1 MQVNKLILS
10 LVIFLL
16 SNQVL
21 AGKVYQWR
29 DADGRVFYSDQPPPV
44 MGVKERSIKPN
55 VLGNASKAQQTA
67 SQVKESPTIVLWVSA
82 QCEPMCSNAI
92 AILDQRNVPYEVRN
106 ADPKNEK
113 SMLALFN
120 DAGTMQVTPPILII
134 GKEVY
139 KDWNSAVWQG
149 ALTKAGYPLGK
160 K

>member
-1 MQVNKLILS
+1 MHVNQLILG
-10 LVIFLL
+10 LL
-16 SNQVL
+16 CCLLGTQAM

-44 MGVKERSIKPN
+44 TGVKERSIKPN
-55 VLGNASKAQQTA
+55 VVGNASKAQQVA
-67 SQVKESPTIVLWVSA
+67 SQVKEAPTIVLWVSA

-139 KDWNSAVWQG
+139 KEWNSAVWQG